1 MDPIIVGWAHTPFGK
16 HEDKDAEALIADV
29 ALSAIENAGLAP
41 EEIDAVFVG
50 MFNSGMSRQD
60 FPSSLILQSVPAL
73 RFKPMSRTENACASG
88 SAAIHA
94 GRNFLK
100 SGQGR
105 NVLVVGVEK
114 MTARTTA
121 EVGDALLGASYR
133 KEEAG
138 IPAGFA
144 GVFARIGQA
153 YFQEFGDQSDALAM
167 IAAKNHKN
175 GMDNPYAQMRK
186 DLGFEFCRT
195 VSDKNPI
202 VAAPLKRTDCSPISD
217 GAAALVLSVDEDPAR
232 FSRAVRFRAAAHV
245 NDHLPL
251 SKRDIWRLEG
261 AGEAWRQ
268 ALDGAGVSLSDLS
281 FVEVHDCFTIA
292 ELMSYEAMGL
302 TEVGQGAKAIL
313 DGWTQKDGRLPVNRS
328 GGLKAK
334 GHPVGATGVS
344 MHVIS
349 AMQLTGEAG
358 AMQLPKANLA
368 GVFNMGGSGVAN
380 YVSILEAV

>member
-16 HEDKDAEALIADV
+16 HEDKDAEALVADV
-29 ALSAIENAGLAP
+29 ALSAIEDAGLSP
-41 EEIDAVFVG
+41 DEIDAVFVG
-50 MFNSGMSRQD
+50 MFNNGMSRQD
-60 FPSSLILQSVPAL
+60 FPASLILQSVPAL

-105 NVLVVGVEK
+105 NVLVIGVEK
-114 MTARTTA
+114 MTAKTTA
-121 EVGDALLGASYR
+121 EVGDALLSASYR
-133 KEEAG
+133 REEAD

-153 YFQEFGDQSDALAM
+153 YFQKFGDQSDALAA
-167 IAAKNHKN
+167 IAAKNHSN
-175 GMDNPYAQMRK
+175 GVDNPYAQMRK

-195 VSDKNPI
+195 VSDRNPI
-202 VAAPLKRTDCSPISD
+202 VAPPLKRTDCSPISD
-217 GAAALVLSVDEDPAR
+217 GAAALVLSVDENPAR

-268 ALDGAGVSLSDLS
+268 ALEGAGIALSDLS

-292 ELMSYEAMGL
+292 ELMSCEAMGL
-302 TEVGQGAKAIL
+302 TEIGQGAKAIL

-349 AMQLTGEAG
+349 SMQLTGEAG